1 MSTPLEQKALL
12 ALRQYSLF
20 TQGDRIAV
28 GVSGGAD
35 SVALLRF
42 LAVLREEY
50 RWELIV
56 CHIHHGLR
64 GAEADRDEQ
73 FVRELAGQLGLPY
86 AVRHIDAAAMAL
98 ENHLSVEEA
107 GRNARYAFFAET
119 AGEGGRIATAHT
131 LDDTIETV
139 LMNLIR
145 GTGLHGL
152 CGIPRIR
159 GNIVRPLLDVTRAE
173 VEEYLA
179 LLGQPYCTDSTNLSD
194 DYTRN
199 RVRHDI
205 LPRLRELNPN
215 FTGSMA
221 RMLPQ
226 LAAQWG
232 LTEQLAESAAQQL
245 QGAAAGGTLDR
256 QGLWPCRSRSA
267 TGCCCA
273 YWSSM
278 ACPVRPLCWRA

>member
-1 MSTPLEQKALL
+1 M
-12 ALRQYSLF
+12 
-20 TQGDRIAV
+20 
-28 GVSGGAD
+28 
-35 SVALLRF
+35 
-42 LAVLREEY
+42 
-50 RWELIV
+50 
-56 CHIHHGLR
+56 
-64 GAEADRDEQ
+64 
-73 FVRELAGQLGLPY
+73 
-86 AVRHIDAAAMAL
+86 
-98 ENHLSVEEA
+98 
-107 GRNARYAFFAET
+107 
-119 AGEGGRIATAHT
+119 EGGRIDTAHT

-199 RVRHDI
+199 RIRHDI
-205 LPRLRELNPN
+205 LPRLCELNPN
-215 FTGSMA
+215 FTGAMA

-226 LAAQWG
+226 LAAQWA

-256 QGLWPCRSRSA
+256 QGLLALPE
-267 TGCCCA
+267 
-273 YWSSM
+273 
-278 ACPVRPLCWRA
+278 PVCDLSLIHI